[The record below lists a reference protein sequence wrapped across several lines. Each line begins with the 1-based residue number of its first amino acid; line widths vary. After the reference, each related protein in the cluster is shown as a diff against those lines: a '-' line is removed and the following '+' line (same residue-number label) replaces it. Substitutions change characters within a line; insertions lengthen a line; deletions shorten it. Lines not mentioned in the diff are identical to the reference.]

1 MVPLD
6 GPHKKKT
13 EGARTEGARTQ
24 SAPLATAV
32 SAKRT
37 TRSKPA
43 RQSKPGLIDDSPLAV
58 KVGAAATDVPALA
71 EDAIRLSAY
80 YKWEAAGCP
89 EGDGVCFWL
98 AAEREMLGT

>member
-13 EGARTEGARTQ
+13 EGARTKA
-24 SAPLATAV
+24 APLATAV

-37 TRSKPA
+37 TSSKPA
-43 RQSKPGLIDDSPLAV
+43 RQSKPGVIDDSPLKVNAAEPVAV
-58 KVGAAATDVPALA
+58 EFVVS

-80 YKWEAAGCP
+80 LKWEAAGCP
-89 EGDGVCFWL
+89 EGDGVRFWL
-98 AAEREMLGT
+98 EAEREMLGR